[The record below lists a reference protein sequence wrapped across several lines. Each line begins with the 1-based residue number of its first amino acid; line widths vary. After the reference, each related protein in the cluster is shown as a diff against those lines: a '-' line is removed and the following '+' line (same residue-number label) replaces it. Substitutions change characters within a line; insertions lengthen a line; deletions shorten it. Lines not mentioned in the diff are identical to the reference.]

1 MASNHTEH
9 FSLNQW
15 QADDQVKRTDFN
27 EDNAKIDAALND
39 LSGGLAEKATTAA
52 LEALSKNLASMPCLV
67 TGTYTGDGTDSRLI
81 SLGFQPKALLVMIEE
96 GYSARPYTD
105 DYYGGLALPGKPVC
119 LQTSYGTNYILT
131 IESKGFRVYYNRD
144 RYILSNQKD
153 TNYYYLAW
161 K

>member
-27 EDNAKIDAALND
+27 EDNAKNRC
-39 LSGGLAEKATTAA
+39 GAERSLGRAGEKRPPRRRWRP
-52 LEALSKNLASMPCLV
+52 SVKKLASMPCLV

-81 SLGFQPKALLVMIEE
+81 SLGFQPKALLVMREE

-119 LQTSYGTNYILT
+119 LQTSYGTNYIFDHRIQGLP
-131 IESKGFRVYYNRD
+131 G
-144 RYILSNQKD
+144 L
-153 TNYYYLAW
+153 L
-161 K
+161 

>member
-52 LEALSKNLASMPCLV
+52 LEALSKKLASMPCLV

-131 IESKGFRVYYNRD
+131 IESKGFRAYYNRD

>member
-52 LEALSKNLASMPCLV
+52 LETVSKKLAAMPCLV